1 MEKVFGHQIKTV
13 EQLKAFI
20 TGQVERAKSLPIKD
34 ELYSELEKE
43 LTDLVLKQELTPEE
57 EARAE
62 QIADWFNDA
71 TIKAET
77 LVDLRMALEELGCD
91 EDYIKYVIEHE
102 NAHGN
107 KASSLKANHYGYALT
122 LSYDEAEDFYIVHPL
137 AMINMPSSWSE
148 WRKNRVHIA
157 YTRAPEDYGNELS
170 QNDSDCLIALTRV
183 KANLKKKL

>member
-91 EDYIKYVIEHE
+91 EDYIKYVI
-102 NAHGN
+102 
-107 KASSLKANHYGYALT
+107 
-122 LSYDEAEDFYIVHPL
+122 
-137 AMINMPSSWSE
+137 
-148 WRKNRVHIA
+148 
-157 YTRAPEDYGNELS
+157 
-170 QNDSDCLIALTRV
+170 
-183 KANLKKKL
+183 